1 MGRMRNLAEGIK
13 GLAEGL
19 ATTFRVLFRKPVT
32 EQYPEYKRPLPA
44 RSRAVIILTR
54 DPDGEERCVACYL
67 CSAVCPVSCISMQ
80 SAEREDGRRYPRWFR
95 INFARCIY

>member
-1 MGRMRNLAEGIK
+1 MNLKSIFAGMK
-13 GLAEGL
+13 GTVSGL
-19 ATTFRVLFRKPVT
+19 ATTLKVLFRKPIT
-32 EQYPEYKRPLPA
+32 EQYPEFKRPLPA

-54 DPDGEERCVACYL
+54 DPDGDERCVACYL
-67 CSAVCPVSCISMQ
+67 CSAACPVSCISMQ